1 MDRSLNKLPEM
12 VKDREAWRATV
23 MVWQRVRQTRL
34 SDKTTTTPGDL
45 RHPEVEL
52 GSPALADGF
61 LITVLTRKLK

>member
-12 VKDREAWRATV
+12 VKDREARRAGV
-23 MVWQRVRQTRL
+23 HGVAVRLTRL
-34 SDKTTTTPGDL
+34 SDRTTTTPGDL

-61 LITVLTRKLK
+61 LTTVLTRKLK